1 MKVFSDLEFKNHP
14 AGEEFGV
21 TARIQFDNG
30 YGISV
35 VKGPSTYGGD
45 IGLYE
50 AAVLDSN
57 GQLCYDT
64 PITDDVVGYLRDKDV
79 TDIMIEIQK
88 LPKKDTDERYNE
100 DGYFA

>member
-1 MKVFSDLEFKNHP
+1 MKVFTDLKFKEAIGGP
-14 AGEEFGV
+14 QFGIQ
-21 TARIQFDNG
+21 ARIQFDNG

-35 VKGPSTYGGD
+35 VKGPHTYGGD

-57 GQLCYDT
+57 GKLCYDT
-64 PITDDVVGYLRDKDV
+64 PITDDVIGYLRDKDV
-79 TDIMIEIQK
+79 TDTMIEIQK